1 MESKIVKYIL
11 LEAKDVYKTQVQFN
25 KTMNNNYSNVDIVK
39 IEIEEYDMNNW
50 LILLG
55 LYINFGK
62 IKTNWKFLIENYIEN
77 SFGIAK
83 NRNFAKNL
91 ISDNKNKIQNNIIH
105 NPSKNFIESD
115 LNDLKEGMEIE
126 HKKFG
131 YGLIKS
137 IDKTQNHQ
145 KAVVNFKLV
154 GEKTLLLSFARLRIV
169 K

>member
-1 MESKIVKYIL
+1 MDGLFKDL
-11 LEAKDVYKTQVQFN
+11 LFDDEKFKRKWLKTP
-25 KTMNNNYSNVDIVK
+25 YLYC
-39 IEIEEYDMNNW
+39 EE
-50 LILLG
+50 
-55 LYINFGK
+55 FGYEV
-62 IKTNWKFLIENYIEN
+62 IR
-77 SFGIAK
+77 A
-83 NRNFAKNL
+83 
-91 ISDNKNKIQNNIIH
+91 
-105 NPSKNFIESD
+105 D
-115 LNDLKEGMEIE
+115 LDDLKEGMEIE